1 MSRPILSRPRTRVY
15 GCNYDK
21 GESYYKPMMD
31 HLDRKYSGRP
41 LFSEPRTSLA
51 DEIAA
56 RRSDIG
62 TRDLAG
68 SRQSAYGRDIEP
80 EFEPRSRPLASINA
94 DSFFDDA
101 DETVFD
107 IRGQRTSR
115 SHRLP
120 LSEDFANEVAS
131 TTRNLKSR
139 VASFNLDSSSQGIH
153 SESSAVKSR
162 SEKLLLDSARSAKSA
177 MEDAES
183 AFRRRPRFLAEE
195 PDIPEERPTRWSKLL
210 DSSDNLEDISIAAA
224 NRAKRTKARLN
235 DLETEMEESAERS
248 AQRDRRVAALR
259 ALVNENAMTD
269 DSLLASSLSKTSMR
283 SERSERSEKHV
294 SF

>member
-1 MSRPILSRPRTRVY
+1 
-15 GCNYDK
+15 
-21 GESYYKPMMD
+21 
-31 HLDRKYSGRP
+31 
-41 LFSEPRTSLA
+41 
-51 DEIAA
+51 
-56 RRSDIG
+56 
-62 TRDLAG
+62 
-68 SRQSAYGRDIEP
+68 
-80 EFEPRSRPLASINA
+80 
-94 DSFFDDA
+94 
-101 DETVFD
+101 
-107 IRGQRTSR
+107 
-115 SHRLP
+115 
-120 LSEDFANEVAS
+120 
-131 TTRNLKSR
+131 
-139 VASFNLDSSSQGIH
+139 
-153 SESSAVKSR
+153 
-162 SEKLLLDSARSAKSA
+162 

-210 DSSDNLEDISIAAA
+210 DSSDHLEDISSAAA

-269 DSLLASSLSKTSMR
+269 DSLLASSMSKTSLR

>member
-1 MSRPILSRPRTRVY
+1 MSRHILSRPRTRVY

-21 GESYYKPMMD
+21 GESYYKPMVD

-41 LFSEPRTSLA
+41 LFSEPRNSLA

-68 SRQSAYGRDIEP
+68 SRQSTSGREFEP
-80 EFEPRSRPLASINA
+80 EFEPRSRTIPTISN
-94 DSFFDDA
+94 DPFFDDG

-115 SHRLP
+115 TRRLP

-131 TTRNLKSR
+131 TTRKLKSR
-139 VASFNLDSSSQGIH
+139 VAAFNLDATEALDAEIGL
-153 SESSAVKSR
+153 KSR
-162 SEKLLLDSARSAKSA
+162 SEKLFHDTAKSAKSA
-177 MEDAES
+177 LEDAES
-183 AFRRRPRFLAEE
+183 AFRRRPKFRTDE

-210 DSSDNLEDISIAAA
+210 DSSENLEDFTSAAA
-224 NRAKRTKARLN
+224 GRAKLTKARLN
-235 DLETEMEESAERS
+235 DLETEMEEMAERQ
-248 AQRDRRVAALR
+248 AKRERRAAALR
-259 ALVNENAMTD
+259 ALVNENSMAD
-269 DSLLASSLSKTSMR
+269 DSLLASSNISSKTSMR
-283 SERSERSEKHV
+283 SERAEKHV